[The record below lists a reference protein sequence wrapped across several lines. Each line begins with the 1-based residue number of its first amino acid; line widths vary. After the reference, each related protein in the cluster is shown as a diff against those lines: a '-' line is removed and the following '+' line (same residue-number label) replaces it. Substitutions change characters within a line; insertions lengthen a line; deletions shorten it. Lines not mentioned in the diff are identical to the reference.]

1 MVYEAVNI
9 HTLQSYI
16 TIRNISVI
24 TSADRDAMTSFKG
37 GMQDRNV
44 GPLLPDMCVCMRA
57 CVRVF
62 DV

>member
-44 GPLLPDMCVCMRA
+44 GPLLPDMCV
-57 CVRVF
+57 F